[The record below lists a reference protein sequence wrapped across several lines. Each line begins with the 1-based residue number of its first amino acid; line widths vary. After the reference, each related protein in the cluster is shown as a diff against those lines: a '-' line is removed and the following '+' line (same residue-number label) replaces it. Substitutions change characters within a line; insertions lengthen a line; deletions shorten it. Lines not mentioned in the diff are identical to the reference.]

1 MDSHNCYRSL
11 GLREGASMPEIKAAY
26 RKLALL
32 YHPDKTVSTRDAE
45 KFKAISEAYRTL
57 RFLQG
62 TGSLG
67 GQAGTGDLR
76 GGSHRVKNTVPDGFW
91 QFFSE
96 FNSCSRIVGLTGRRF
111 YIHGRQ
117 VLSYCSTFPNVI
129 RLGALSNL
137 EKMRSP
143 IRTCLGSLKSV
154 LGAPKNL

>member
-1 MDSHNCYRSL
+1 MDRRNCYRSL

-32 YHPDKTVSTRDAE
+32 YHPDKTDSTRDAE

-67 GQAGTGDLR
+67 GVAGTGDLR
-76 GGSHRVKNTVPDGFW
+76 WQPNRVKNTVPDGLG
-91 QFFSE
+91 QFFGE
-96 FNSCSRIVGLTGRRF
+96 INSCSRIVGLAGRRF

-117 VLSYCSTFPNVI
+117 VLRYCSTFPNVM
-129 RLGALSNL
+129 RPGALSNL
-137 EKMRSP
+137 KKLRSP
-143 IRTCLGSLKSV
+143 IRACLGSIRSV